1 MVKLEYLVPQMDIIQ
16 FDAEDVI
23 TASGGGLDFGGNL
36 DDPDKG
42 NTGDNIGAGELFP

>member
-23 TASGGGLDFGGNL
+23 TTSGGGGLDFGGNL
-36 DDPDKG
+36 DPD
-42 NTGDNIGAGELFP
+42 NNPGDSINGDELFP